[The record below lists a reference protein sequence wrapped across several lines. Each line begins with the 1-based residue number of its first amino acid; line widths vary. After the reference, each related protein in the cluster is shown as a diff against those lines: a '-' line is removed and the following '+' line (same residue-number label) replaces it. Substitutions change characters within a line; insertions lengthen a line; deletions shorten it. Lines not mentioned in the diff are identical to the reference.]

1 MIFHS
6 HMLSP
11 LRFEADIGR
20 SRWKLDIKRMAFP
33 LERLRTLITN
43 EIWSDPQSQQLWE
56 SAYPSIPYQ
65 ILDSFP
71 DSDPTILPYRNIEG
85 VFICP
90 NCRSCPVLEF
100 NAWATFRLR
109 LQDGPNGTPDNGKLR
124 PPCCSALLDFEK
136 VSDLNLI
143 NDLRLYDGTPE
154 SISSY
159 IEVLHP
165 LLSSQKER
173 NSLVELIRDSKVC
186 QDRTPGGV
194 DEKTLESFV
203 NRVKLEAS
211 QFRERYQLT
220 PWPDFSYD
228 LVTAVELQEK
238 FMEKIFKK
246 PTSKFQNSEEQYLKF
261 MYLLKKT
268 TSTLVPS
275 LEIDLFWHT
284 HQLFG
289 IEYHRFCLDN
299 IGRRINHD
307 SALDVQGVINGLFE
321 TKRAWHNV
329 YGEVYAVEQ
338 VIFLELSKLEIIVT
352 LTAYSGNLYISFISR
367 PGVS

>member
-20 SRWKLDIKRMAFP
+20 SRWKLDNKRITFP
-33 LERLRTLITN
+33 LERLRALITN

-90 NCRSCPVLEF
+90 NCRSSPVLEF

-109 LQDGPNGTPDNGKLR
+109 LQDGPKGTANNGKLR

-143 NDLRLYDGTPE
+143 NDLRRCDGTPE
-154 SISSY
+154 SISY

-165 LLSSQKER
+165 LFSSQEER
-173 NSLVELIRDSKVC
+173 NSLVKLIRDSKVC
-186 QDRTPGGV
+186 KDRNPGGV

-211 QFRERYQLT
+211 QFREKLKLT
-220 PWPDFSYD
+220 PWPDFSCD
-228 LVTAVELQEK
+228 LITAVELQEK
-238 FMEKIFKK
+238 YIEKIIKK
-246 PTSKFQNSEEQYLKF
+246 PTSEFRNSEEQYLKF

-268 TSTLVPS
+268 TATLVPS

-289 IEYHRFCLDN
+289 NEYHQFCLDN

-307 SALDVQGVINGLFE
+307 SALDVQGVINGIFK
-321 TKRAWHNV
+321 TKRYWHNV
-329 YGEVYAVEQ
+329 YGEEYPVEQ
-338 VIFLELSKLEIIVT
+338 VIFLVVSKLEIIVT
-352 LTAYSGNLYISFISR
+352 LTAYSGNL
-367 PGVS
+367 